1 MEEEEEQEQEVGLG
15 EVQMS
20 PVERERTLPYFQM
33 IASE

>member
-1 MEEEEEQEQEVGLG
+1 MEEEQEQEVGLG

-20 PVERERTLPYFQM
+20 PVERERNLPYVQT